1 MIQLSHPWA
10 YIQKRPKK
18 SDIYIYTHTHT
29 HTHTHTGIL
38 FSHKNNEILSPAATW
53 TDSENLIQNRNRLTT
68 RKPAYCYQRGKE

>member
-10 YIQKRPKK
+10 YVQKRPKK
-18 SDIYIYTHTHT
+18 SDIYIHTHS
-29 HTHTHTGIL
+29 GIL
-38 FSHKNNEILSPAATW
+38 FSHKNNEILSPAETW